1 MEKMLKLIIPWS
13 NSSGVRKMLLYM
25 KLTLV
30 ILFVAVLQTW
40 AVVSYSQTATL
51 SIDLKNATV
60 QTALQQ
66 IEDQSDFYFLYS
78 RSVINVDRIV
88 NVQLNDAKISE
99 ILDVLFEGTNVT
111 YRVDGR
117 QIVLSRKLESS
128 VFEVQQAKF
137 ISGKVTDPDGGP
149 LPGVTVVVKG
159 TTSGTITD
167 NEGNY
172 KLTGLPANAV
182 LQFSFVGLRMQEIVV
197 GDKTTLNVVMLEET
211 TDLSEVVVT
220 GYTIE
225 KKKDIIGSV
234 SIVNTEDMLSTP
246 SGNVSSQLQGR
257 VAGLTV
263 NADGAP
269 GASNKV
275 RVRGFG
281 SFNGSEPLYIIDG
294 VPGSID
300 RLNPNDIESV
310 QVLKDAASASVYGAR
325 AANGVIIITSK
336 QGKAGKIKVTVDSY
350 YGVNFFSKSNF
361 PDLLNAQEWGELY
374 WKAMAGAGRTVGAS
388 NWKHDQYGTGA
399 TPVIPE
405 YIFVNNNGTK
415 LGGAALEALR
425 TSNAASFSSLIDPAN
440 YNFKT
445 HQIVKSADT
454 NWFDETFNAAPV
466 QNHQISASGGSDAG
480 TYVLS
485 LNYYDEKSTADE
497 WSYYKRYTLRSN
509 SVFNVSKKIKFGENL
524 QLSYNKDHNGALPSA
539 AWTMHPM
546 IPVYDIMGNPASSAA
561 PALVAVGDTGRNP
574 VTEPWRNRFDYN
586 ETYGIFGN
594 VFLEISPLKNL
605 VARTSFGLDNYSRQ
619 SLDMTQITY
628 EHAENTTANSLLET
642 WNKMNTWTWTNTVN
656 YSKIVGQ
663 NTFKLL
669 LGSES
674 INYKLN
680 AISGTRAG
688 YINEDDTNLLVLN
701 AGTGAQSNTGY
712 FVRNTLFSLFSRFDY
727 SLKDKYI
734 FNATIRRDGSSKFS
748 KANKYGYFPSAALG
762 WRMTSENFMKSITWI
777 SDVKLR
783 ASWGIIGNQTGL
795 SENNQYGTY
804 QIVDTEGYPV
814 SGSNASYSTSL
825 SPYSVANPDA
835 KWEKTVTTNVGV
847 DATLFDGGVTVNI
860 DYFVRKTN
868 DLLVQ
873 NQAAY
878 TGWGSS
884 VVQPYVNVGSLEN
897 KGIEINIA
905 KRGTILG
912 DLKYDVSAN
921 FTKYKNMA
929 TKVLDN
935 PNATL
940 AGGYTRLGMVNLT
953 KAGYPISY
961 YYGYKIDGF
970 FNSAEE
976 VAAYNA
982 DHTTWFVPKVGGW
995 RIKDVSGPDGVP
1007 DNVVNDY
1014 DKTYLGDPHPDFQ
1027 MGINLALTYK
1037 NFDFSAFVFWNQG
1050 GQLFNF
1056 SRYNVDFMTFQYN
1069 RSARMLYDS
1078 WTPENHNAKLP
1089 ILDVNDT
1096 YSNKYVT
1103 DYFVEDATYVRLKT
1117 LQLGYTIP
1125 SSITSRLKIEKLRVY
1140 VQAQNLFTITNFSGL
1155 DPAGSFTNG
1164 ASSSAGVTATD
1175 DLSMGVVNNVTP
1187 TPKQVLFGINLSF

>member
-1 MEKMLKLIIPWS
+1 MKLNRIDLSFFRNGRLKKYFLIMRLTSLLILVFTLQMSASVWSQNISIRLKNSTLQELFTQIEKSSNYRFFYNNDEININQRISVDAEENSVGKILTMALEGLPYSFKELDNKLILIEKT
-13 NSSGVRKMLLYM
+13 NSVTKTSA
-25 KLTLV
+25 
-30 ILFVAVLQTW
+30 IN
-40 AVVSYSQTATL
+40 SQQQK
-51 SIDLKNATV
+51 SIT
-60 QTALQQ
+60 
-66 IEDQSDFYFLYS
+66 
-78 RSVINVDRIV
+78 
-88 NVQLNDAKISE
+88 
-99 ILDVLFEGTNVT
+99 GT
-111 YRVDGR
+111 
-117 QIVLSRKLESS
+117 
-128 VFEVQQAKF
+128 
-137 ISGKVTDPDGGP
+137 VTDIDGVG
-149 LPGVTVVVKG
+149 LPGVTVVIKG
-159 TTSGTITD
+159 TTTGTITD
-167 NEGNY
+167 VDG
-172 KLTGLPANAV
+172 KFSFLSVPANAT
-182 LQFSFVGLRMQEIVV
+182 LQFSFVGLKSQELLV
-197 GDKTTLNVVMLEET
+197 GDKTTIKVVMMEESM
-211 TDLSEVVVT
+211 DISEVVVT
-220 GYTIE
+220 GYTVE

-234 SIVNTEDMLSTP
+234 SIVNTEEMLSTP

-336 QGKAGKIKVTVDSY
+336 QGKAGKVKISVDSY
-350 YGVNFFSKSNF
+350 YGMNYFSKSNF
-361 PDLLNAQEWGELY
+361 PDLLNAQEWGDLY
-374 WKAMAGAGRTVGAS
+374 WKAMAGAGRTVGSAS
-388 NWKHDQYGTGA
+388 WKHDQYGTGA
-399 TPVIPE
+399 NPVIPE
-405 YIFVNNNGTK
+405 YIYVNNNGTK
-415 LGGAALEALR
+415 LGGTALEALR
-425 TSNAASFSSLIDPAN
+425 TSNATSFASMVDPNN

-454 NWFDETFNAAPV
+454 DWFDETFNAAPV
-466 QNHQISASGGSDAG
+466 QNHQVTASGGSEAG

-497 WSYYKRYTLRSN
+497 WSYYKRYTLRTNSN
-509 SVFNVSKKIKFGENL
+509 FNVTKNIKFGENL

-546 IPVYDIMGNPASSAA
+546 IPVYDIMGNPASSGA
-561 PALVAVGDTGRNP
+561 PALVAVNDTGRNP
-574 VTEPWRNRFDYN
+574 VTEPWRNRMDYN

-594 VFLEISPLKNL
+594 VFLDITPIKNL
-605 VARTSFGLDNYSRQ
+605 VFHTSFGIDNFSRQ

-642 WNKMNTWTWTNTVN
+642 WYKMNTWTWTNTMN
-656 YSKIVGQ
+656 YSKTVGAS
-663 NTFKLL
+663 TFKLL
-669 LGSES
+669 LGTEA
-674 INYKLN
+674 INYKFNL
-680 AISGTRAG
+680 ISGTRAN
-688 YINEDDTNLLVLN
+688 YVNEDDSNLLVLN
-701 AGTGAQSNTGY
+701 AGTGAQSNTGL
-712 FVRNTLFSLFSRFDY
+712 FVRNTLFSLFTRFDY
-727 SLKDKYI
+727 SLKDRYI

-748 KANKYGYFPSAALG
+748 KENKYGYFPSAALG
-762 WRMTSENFMKSITWI
+762 WRITGEEFMKGI
-777 SDVKLR
+777 SWLSDMKLR

-795 SENNQYGTY
+795 SENNQYSTY

-814 SGSNASYSTSL
+814 AGSNASYTTSL
-825 SPYSVANPDA
+825 SPYSVGNQNA
-835 KWEKTVTTNVGV
+835 KWEKTVTTNIGV
-847 DATLFDGGVTVNI
+847 DATLFDGSVTANI
-860 DYFVRKTN
+860 DYFLRKTN

-873 NQAAY
+873 NQAPY
-878 TGWGSS
+878 TGWGST

-897 KGIEINIA
+897 KGIELNLT
-905 KRGTILG
+905 KRGTVLG
-912 DLKYDVSAN
+912 DLKYEVSAN

-940 AGGYTRLGMVNLT
+940 AGGSTRLGNVNLT
-953 KAGYPISY
+953 KAGYPISF

-976 VAAYNA
+976 VSEYNSKYS
-982 DHTTWFVPKVGGW
+982 TWFVPKVGGW
-995 RIKDVSGPDGVP
+995 RIKDVSGPNGTP

-1014 DKTYLGDPHPDFQ
+1014 DKTYLGSPHPDFQ
-1027 MGINLALTYK
+1027 MGVNLSLTYK
-1037 NFDFSAFVFWNQG
+1037 AFDFSTFIFWNQG
-1050 GQLFNF
+1050 GELFNY

-1117 LQLGYTIP
+1117 LQLGYTVP
-1125 SSITSRLKIEKLRVY
+1125 ASVTKKMKVDKLRIY
-1140 VQAQNLFTITNFSGL
+1140 AQAQNLFTITKFSGL

-1164 ASSSAGVTATD
+1164 TNTSGVTATD

-1187 TPKQVLFGINLSF
+1187 TPKQILFGINLTF

>member
-1 MEKMLKLIIPWS
+1 MLKFIIPWS
-13 NSSGVRKMLLYM
+13 NSAEVKKMLLRM
-25 KLTLV
+25 KLTLM
-30 ILFVAVLQTW
+30 ISLVAVLQTL
-40 AVVSYSQTATL
+40 AGVSYSQTTTL
-51 SIDLKNATV
+51 SINLKNATV
-60 QTALQQ
+60 QSVLQQ
-66 IEDQSDFYFLYS
+66 VEDQSEFYFLYS
-78 RSVINVDRIV
+78 RSLINVDRTV
-88 NVQLNDAKISE
+88 DVQLKDAKITE
-99 ILDVLFEGTNVT
+99 ILDVVFAGADVA
-111 YRVDGR
+111 YKVDGR
-117 QIVLSRKLESS
+117 QIVLSKKSESQA
-128 VFEVQQAKF
+128 FEIQQAKT

-159 TTSGTITD
+159 TTTGTITD
-167 NEGNY
+167 GDGVY
-172 KLTGLPANAV
+172 KLGNLPANAV
-182 LQFSFVGLRMQEIVV
+182 LQFSFVGLRMQEILV

-220 GYTIE
+220 GYTVE

-336 QGKAGKIKVTVDSY
+336 QGKVGKVKITVDSY
-350 YGVNFFSKSNF
+350 YGINYFSNSNF

-374 WKAMAGAGRTVGAS
+374 WKAMAGAGRSVGAA

-415 LGGAALEALR
+415 LGGTALEAMK
-425 TSNAASFSSLIDPAN
+425 TSNAAQFASLTDPAN
-440 YNFKT
+440 YNFKS

-454 NWFDETFNAAPV
+454 DWFDETFNAAPV
-466 QNHQISASGGSDAG
+466 QNHQVTASGGSDAG
-480 TYVLS
+480 TFVLS
-485 LNYYDEKSTADE
+485 LNYYDENSTADE

-524 QLSYNKDHNGALPSA
+524 QLSYNKDHNGALASA
-539 AWTMHPM
+539 AWTFHPM
-546 IPVYDIMGNPASSAA
+546 IPVYDIMGRPASSAA
-561 PALVAVGDTGRNP
+561 PGLVAVGDTGRNP

-594 VFLEISPLKNL
+594 VFLEVNPLKNL
-605 VARTSFGLDNYSRQ
+605 TARTSFGLDNYSRQ
-619 SLDMTQITY
+619 SVDFTQKTY
-628 EHAENTTANSLLET
+628 EHAENTTANSLVET
-642 WNKMNTWTWTNTVN
+642 WNRMNTWTWTNTMN
-656 YSKIVGQ
+656 YSVTMGQ

-669 LGSES
+669 LGAEA
-674 INYKLN
+674 IQYKLN
-680 AISGTRAG
+680 VMTGTRAG
-688 YINEDDTNLLVLN
+688 YEIEDDTNLLVLN

-727 SLKDKYI
+727 SLKDRYI

-748 KANKYGYFPSAALG
+748 KDNKYGYFPSAALG
-762 WRMTSENFMKSITWI
+762 WRITGEEFMKNIRWI
-777 SDVKLR
+777 SDMKLR

-804 QIVDTEGYPV
+804 QIVDTEGYAV

-825 SPYSVANPDA
+825 SPYSVANSNA

-847 DATLFDGGVTVNI
+847 DATLFDGGVTVNL
-860 DYFVRKTN
+860 DYFIRKTN

-878 TGWGSS
+878 TGWGST

-905 KRGTILG
+905 KRGTIAG

-940 AGGYTRLGMVNLT
+940 QGGSTRLGYVNLT

-970 FNSAEE
+970 FNSADE

-982 DHTTWFVPKVGGW
+982 TNKTWFVPKVGGW
-995 RIKDVSGPDGVP
+995 RIKDVSGPNGTP
-1007 DNVVNDY
+1007 DNVVNDF
-1014 DKTYLGDPHPDFQ
+1014 DKTYLGSPHPDFQ
-1027 MGINLALTYK
+1027 MGLNLSLNYK
-1037 NFDFSAFVFWNQG
+1037 AFDFSAFVFWNQG

-1069 RSARMLYDS
+1069 RSARMLYNS

-1125 SSITSRLKIEKLRVY
+1125 ASITSRWKIEKLRIY
-1140 VQAQNLFTITNFSGL
+1140 AQAQNLFTITNFSGL

-1164 ASSSAGVTATD
+1164 TNTSGVTATD

-1187 TPKQVLFGINLSF
+1187 TPKQILFGINLSF